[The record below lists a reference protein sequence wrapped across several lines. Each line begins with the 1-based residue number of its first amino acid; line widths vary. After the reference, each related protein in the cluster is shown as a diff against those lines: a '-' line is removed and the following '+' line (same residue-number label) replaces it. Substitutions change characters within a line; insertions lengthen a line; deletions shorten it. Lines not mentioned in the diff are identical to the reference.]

1 MSLIDQINEW
11 LLKKSQVYILEITS
25 SSLRWISGTFLDNR
39 FVLHSLKKLHAEEPY
54 FARTDG
60 IPALNTGALVRDLR
74 KVTSYRF
81 PLERHASIVLADAI
95 FNLGSFQI
103 PAVAVKSGFLPLLER
118 EIHKSTT
125 MTHKDFAVRHEFGEK
140 RDNRVPVHY
149 CAIHRNF
156 LDDLKNVCNEA
167 GIVPLSIQPGFTGY
181 SHLLKSAAP
190 ESRHPSIFLHF
201 DRDALTAGIYNREGL
216 RAVHVIN
223 TGLNDLLRA
232 VMNARQC
239 SQTEAFAEITTRLV
253 LLEDP
258 NSDAQTEID
267 TYRML
272 EAVFSDLLQKIY
284 GFLLL
289 YSNDHPDE
297 SGFVRIVLSG
307 EGTRIRN
314 IDKLV
319 SANLGIPAFILDS
332 EIEPAVSSLSLPE
345 SETPATLTAVLGNLQ
360 MAPWRLERF
369 DRIMAS

>member
-39 FVLHSLKKLHAEEPY
+39 FVLHSLRKLHTEEPY

-60 IPALNTGALVRDLR
+60 IPELNTGALVRDLR
-74 KVTSYRF
+74 KITSYRF
-81 PLERHASIVLADAI
+81 PLEKHVSIVLADAI

-118 EIHKSTT
+118 EMHKSTT

-167 GIVPLSIQPGFTGY
+167 GIVSLSIQPVFTGF
-181 SHLLKSAAP
+181 SNMLKIAAP

-201 DRDALTAGIYNREGL
+201 DNDAITAGIYNREGL
-216 RAVHVIN
+216 RAVHIIN
-223 TGLNDLLRA
+223 IGFNTMLKA
-232 VMNARQC
+232 IMETWQC
-239 SQTEAFAEITTRLV
+239 SRSEALARVTGQLV
-253 LLEDP
+253 LLDDP
-258 NSDAQTEID
+258 NSDAQAEIEI
-267 TYRML
+267 YRIL
-272 EAVFSDLLQKIY
+272 ESLFTDMLQKIY

-297 SGFVRIVLSG
+297 SGFVRIILSG

-345 SETPATLTAVLGNLQ
+345 GETPATLTAVLGNMQ
-360 MAPWRLERF
+360 MAPWRLEHF
-369 DRIMAS
+369 DRIMAA